1 MSPSLRD
8 RFRGAL
14 VGTAVGDALGAH
26 FEGWPLVPDDELAA
40 AESAAG
46 EWAYTDD
53 THMTLVLARS
63 LAEHGGLEP
72 EALARDFAEAW
83 EAEPWRGYG
92 AGPPQIFRRILKGDP
107 WDQPAAGMFAGQG
120 SFGNGAAMRA
130 APAGLF
136 GHPRVAVAVD
146 VARTQALVTHAHRL
160 GIDGAGVQAAAV
172 VTALEWDE
180 PTDVVSLVA
189 RVTEHATEAEFGERL
204 ERAADI
210 GPAAGPRDVAV
221 ALGNGIEAI
230 EAVPAALA
238 CVVARPDSFA
248 EAVRF
253 AVRLGGDTDTI
264 AAMTGAV
271 AGALHGVWAIPDPWR
286 ARTEGIDGL
295 VGLADRLL
303 DDPAPP

>member
-1 MSPSLRD
+1 MSPDLRD

-26 FEGWPLVPDDELAA
+26 FEGWPLVPGDELAA
-40 AESAAG
+40 VESATG
-46 EWAYTDD
+46 EWAFTDD

-63 LAEHGGLEP
+63 LVEHGGLVP
-72 EALARDFAEAW
+72 EALAREFAEAW

-107 WDQPAAGMFAGQG
+107 WDQPAAGMFGGQG

-130 APAGLF
+130 APAALF
-136 GHPRVAVAVD
+136 GHPHVAAAVD
-146 VARTQALVTHAHRL
+146 LARIQALATHAHPL

-172 VTALEWDE
+172 AVALAWDE
-180 PTDVVSLVA
+180 PTDAAGFVSAVVG
-189 RVTEHATEAEFGERL
+189 HAVEPEFRERL
-204 ERAADI
+204 ERAGDL

-264 AAMTGAV
+264 AAMAGAV
-271 AGALHGVWAIPDPWR
+271 AGALHGAAAVPDAWR
-286 ARTEGIDGL
+286 ARTEGTDELG
-295 VGLADRLL
+295 GLADRLSANL
-303 DDPAPP
+303 GP

>member
-1 MSPSLRD
+1 MSPVDLSD

-40 AESAAG
+40 TESAAG
-46 EWAYTDD
+46 EWAFTDD

-63 LAEHGGLEP
+63 LVTHGALVP
-72 EALARDFAEAW
+72 EALAREFAEAW

-92 AGPPQIFRRILKGDP
+92 AGPPQIFRRILKGDA

-130 APAGLF
+130 APAALF
-136 GHPRVAVAVD
+136 GHPDVTAAVD

-172 VTALEWDE
+172 TTALVSGD
-180 PTDVVSLVA
+180 PTDIDTFVGALGA
-189 RVTEHATEAEFGERL
+189 HATEPEFRERL
-204 ERAADI
+204 ERVADM
-210 GPAAGPRDVAV
+210 GPAAGPRDIAV
-221 ALGNGIEAI
+221 ALGNGIEAL
-230 EAVPAALA
+230 EAVPAAIA
-238 CVVARPDSFA
+238 CVVARPDSLA

-253 AVRLGGDTDTI
+253 AIRLGGDTDTI
-264 AAMTGAV
+264 AAMAGAI
-271 AGALHGVWAIPDPWR
+271 AGALHGASAIPEPWR
-286 ARTEGIDGL
+286 ARTEGTDEL
-295 VGLADRLL
+295 TSLADRLSANSG
-303 DDPAPP
+303 P

>member
-1 MSPSLRD
+1 MRPDLRD

-46 EWAYTDD
+46 EWAFTDD

-63 LAEHGGLEP
+63 LAEHGGLVP
-72 EALARDFAEAW
+72 EALAREFAQAW

-130 APAGLF
+130 APAALF
-136 GHPRVAVAVD
+136 GHPRVAAAVD
-146 VARTQALVTHAHRL
+146 VARTQALVTHSHPL
-160 GIDGAGVQAAAV
+160 GVDGAGVQTAAV
-172 VTALEWDE
+172 AVALAWDD
-180 PTDVVSLVA
+180 PTDAVGFVSTVA
-189 RVTEHATEAEFGERL
+189 GHAVEPEFRERL
-204 ERAADI
+204 QRVGDL

-248 EAVRF
+248 ESVRF
-253 AVRLGGDTDTI
+253 AIRLGGDTDTI

-271 AGALHGVWAIPDPWR
+271 AGALHGVSAVPDPWR
-286 ARTEGIDGL
+286 ARTEGVDDL
-295 VGLADRLL
+295 VRLADRLL
-303 DDPAPP
+303 DNPASP

>member
-1 MSPSLRD
+1 MSPDLRD

-40 AESAAG
+40 AEAATG
-46 EWAYTDD
+46 EWAFTDD

-63 LAEHGGLEP
+63 VVEHGELVS
-72 EALARDFAEAW
+72 EALAREFAQAW

-92 AGPPQIFRRILKGDP
+92 AGPPQIFRRILKGEA
-107 WDQPAAGMFAGQG
+107 WDRPAAEMFDGQG

-130 APAGLF
+130 APVALF
-136 GHPRVAVAVD
+136 GHPDVAAAVAL
-146 VARTQALVTHAHRL
+146 ARTQALVTHAHRL

-172 VTALEWDE
+172 AVALAWDD
-180 PTDVVSLVA
+180 PTDAARFVSAVA
-189 RVTEHATEAEFGERL
+189 GHVAEPEFRERL
-204 ERAADI
+204 ERAGDI

-253 AVRLGGDTDTI
+253 AIRLGGDTDTI
-264 AAMTGAV
+264 AAMAGAV
-271 AGALHGVWAIPDPWR
+271 AGALHGASAIPEPWR
-286 ARTEGIDGL
+286 TRTEGTDEL
-295 VGLADRLL
+295 ASLADRLSANSR
-303 DDPAPP
+303 P